1 MATEKR
7 TDFPETP
14 LDIHIQD
21 FLDCGLP
28 IPGWSQSYLADGLYQ
43 IHDMG
48 QGIRKRA
55 LGCSRIFLG
64 LASKINYREK
74 AENLEIVEAWDFPN
88 ASKSGDVGA

>member
-1 MATEKR
+1 MPSLWR
-7 TDFPETP
+7 TSGKKLSIVFNIKTA
-14 LDIHIQD
+14 I
-21 FLDCGLP
+21 FLIFLL
-28 IPGWSQSYLADGLYQ
+28 QYTQ
-43 IHDMG
+43 HTG
-48 QGIRKRA
+48 QGMRKCA

>member
-1 MATEKR
+1 MIYSTIDLLR
-7 TDFPETP
+7 RVHV
-14 LDIHIQD
+14 LM
-21 FLDCGLP
+21 
-28 IPGWSQSYLADGLYQ
+28 LYYYDVSNVYAS
-43 IHDMG
+43 HDMG
-48 QGIRKRA
+48 QGMRKRA